1 MLDVR
6 KYDNIKEIYK
16 LEFKREGKTL
26 RKIFTGSTLK
36 IIAVLSMTLD
46 HFSKIILKDG
56 IILNAPYSMFT
67 DAQFNILMTL
77 SDVFSILGR
86 IAFPIFCFLLVEGF
100 LHTHDLKRYFLNLG
114 IFAIISEPVYD
125 LAIAG
130 TAVSFKQQNVLFT
143 LLLGLGVLVLVKK
156 IKQNIIGPIIII
168 FLGAVISFICKLD
181 GWYYGICL
189 IAVFYL
195 FHDKTALKNI
205 LAVLVMYVCGLDFS
219 IWGLIEPNFLLAL
232 TSLIFINLYNGQ
244 RGIKMKYFFYWFYPT
259 HLFLFF
265 LISNYIVIPMVS

>member
-1 MLDVR
+1 MLKTR
-6 KYDNIKEIYK
+6 KYDRMTEINK

>member
-1 MLDVR
+1 M
-6 KYDNIKEIYK
+6 K
-16 LEFKREGKTL
+16 
-26 RKIFTGSTLK
+26 KIFTGSTLK

-67 DAQFNILMTL
+67 DAQFNILMIL

-125 LAIAG
+125 LAITG
-130 TAVSFKQQNVLFT
+130 TAFSFTQQNALFT

-156 IKQNIIGPIIII
+156 IKQNSIVSIIII

-195 FHDKTALKNI
+195 FHDKTALKTI

-219 IWGLIEPNFLLAL
+219 IWGLIEPNFLSAL

-265 LISNYIVIPMVS
+265 LISTYIVIPMVS

>member
-1 MLDVR
+1 MLKMR
-6 KYDNIKEIYK
+6 KYDRMTEINK
-16 LEFKREGKTL
+16 LEFEREGKTL
-26 RKIFTGSTLK
+26 RKVFTGSTLK

-77 SDVFSILGR
+77 SDIFSILGR

-130 TAVSFKQQNVLFT
+130 TAFSFTQQNVLFT

-156 IKQNIIGPIIII
+156 IKQNIIGSIIII
-168 FLGAVISFICKLD
+168 FLGAVISFLCKLD

-244 RGIKMKYFFYWFYPT
+244 RGIKMKYFFYWFYPA

-265 LISNYIVIPMVS
+265 LISTYIVIPMVS